1 MAKIITSKNWR
12 EIWAESQDNDIY
24 FSHVNGKYES
34 IFQGKNP
41 YLGRSRCCHIDLRN
55 GLSIEYNEVEF
66 IDDLVILKNKLNQ
79 PLFGLSFF
87 LSGKVRIERHGLT
100 GKSEESI
107 GKYYSDCNCDVK
119 ETEWWTKGEKFSR
132 IYIEIEPQK
141 FFDSFCQEDLSQI
154 PPFLRQSLVEKQ
166 IQPYYDQGNITR
178 EMQKI
183 LRQILHC
190 PYQGVMKQIYL
201 ESKSVELIA
210 LHCQQFQQNQL
221 QDCRLQ
227 TGNLSDIDRIYQAR
241 EILLKHLENPPTLM
255 ELSRRVG
262 LNDFKLKQGFR
273 EQFGTST
280 FKYLHDY
287 RLEQA
292 KQLLTSGEMR
302 VEDVAL
308 RVGFNSRSY
317 FASAF
322 RQKYG
327 VNPKQFQKTIYP

>member
-1 MAKIITSKNWR
+1 MAKIITSNDWE
-12 EIWAESQDNDIY
+12 EIWAESHDNGTYISY
-24 FSHVNGKYES
+24 SRNKYGY
-34 IFQGKNP
+34 IIQGKHP
-41 YLGRSRCCHIDLRN
+41 YLGRNRCYGIDLRN

-66 IDDLVILKNKLNQ
+66 SDDLVILRDKLNQ

-107 GKYYSDCNCDVK
+107 GRYYSDCNCDVK

-141 FFDSFCQEDLSQI
+141 FFNSFSQEDLSQI
-154 PPFLRQSLVEKQ
+154 PPFLRQTLVEKQ
-166 IQPYYDQGNITR
+166 TQPYYDQGNITR

-183 LRQILHC
+183 LRQILNC
-190 PYQGVMKQIYL
+190 PYQGFMKQIYL

-227 TGNLSDIDRIYQAR
+227 TGNLSDIDRIYQAK
-241 EILLKHLENPPTLM
+241 EILLKNLENPPTLM

-262 LNDFKLKQGFR
+262 LNDFKLKRGFR
-273 EQFGTST
+273 ELFGTST

-292 KQLLTSGEMR
+292 KQLLTSGEMK

-308 RVGFNSRSY
+308 KVGFNSRSY

-327 VNPKQFQKTIYP
+327 VNPKQFQKIYN

>member
-1 MAKIITSKNWR
+1 MAKIIKSSDWE
-12 EIWAESQDNDIY
+12 EIWAESQDNDTY

-41 YLGRSRCCHIDLRN
+41 YLGRSRCYDINLRN
-55 GLSIEYNEVEF
+55 GLSIEYNEMEF
-66 IDDLVILKNKLNQ
+66 MDDLVILKNKFNK
-79 PLFGLSFF
+79 PEFGLSFF

-100 GKSEESI
+100 GKSDESV
-107 GKYYSDCNCDVK
+107 GKYYSNCNCDVK

-141 FFDSFCQEDLSQI
+141 FFNSFSQEDLSQI
-154 PPFLRQSLVEKQ
+154 PPFLRQSLVEKK

-178 EMQKI
+178 EMQKL
-183 LRQILHC
+183 LRQILNC
-190 PYQGVMKQIYL
+190 PYQGFMKQIYL
-201 ESKSVELIA
+201 ESKAVELIA

-241 EILLKHLENPPTLM
+241 EILLKNLETPPTLM
-255 ELSRRVG
+255 ELSKRVG

-308 RVGFNSRSY
+308 KVGFNSRSY